1 MFICLISQ
9 AKTSRILGASVYAV
23 GVDNYD
29 INEVNVF
36 LVSLSQNFLST
47 HCQSNNQL
55 FILLRFNNLSTSC
68 VSVNFVVT

>member
-36 LVSLSQNFLST
+36 LVSLSQNFPVNTLSIQQPT
-47 HCQSNNQL
+47 FYPFAIQQ
-55 FILLRFNNLSTSC
+55 F
-68 VSVNFVVT
+68 VNKLCEC